1 MGKKASFTMT
11 YENAENGVKQN
22 CRKSKL
28 VTYTKLQKG
37 KVMIRQ
43 KCPKFDFKCL
53 EDIFIK
59 KLNNKIIHIFIKR
72 LI

>member
-11 YENAENGVKQN
+11 YENAENGVTQN

-43 KCPKFDFKCL
+43 KCRKFDFK
-53 EDIFIK
+53 
-59 KLNNKIIHIFIKR
+59 
-72 LI
+72 